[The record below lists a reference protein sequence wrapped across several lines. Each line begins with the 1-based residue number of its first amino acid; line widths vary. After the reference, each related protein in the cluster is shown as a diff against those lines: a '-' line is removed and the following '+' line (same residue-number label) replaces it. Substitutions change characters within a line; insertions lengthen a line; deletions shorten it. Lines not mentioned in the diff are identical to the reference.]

1 MVRFTQGSRSAREE
15 TVLEGQQRD
24 AEESRRDH
32 DQDALP
38 ELGLCRFGTASDPL
52 EELSGLRL
60 VLFGDHGGLCL
71 GGIPPK
77 PPKETTRRRRL
88 AAIRKTATLVLAP

>member
-1 MVRFTQGSRSAREE
+1 MFLAIVRFTQGSRSAREE

-24 AEESRRDH
+24 AEECRRDH
-32 DQDALP
+32 DQDALA
-38 ELGLCRFGTASDPL
+38 ELGLCRFGTAPDPL

-60 VLFGDHGGLCL
+60 VLFGDDGGLCL

-77 PPKETTRRRRL
+77 PMMQRRR
-88 AAIRKTATLVLAP
+88 P